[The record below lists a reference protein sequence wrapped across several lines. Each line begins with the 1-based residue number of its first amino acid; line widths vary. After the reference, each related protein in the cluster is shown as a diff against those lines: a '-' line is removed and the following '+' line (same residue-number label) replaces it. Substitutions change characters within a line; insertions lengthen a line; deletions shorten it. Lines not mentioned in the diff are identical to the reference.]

1 MALIVMK
8 FGGTSVGSVEKIKN
22 VAQIVSNVKNEGN
35 DVVVAVSAMAGET
48 DKLVGLVS
56 EIAPTANP
64 REYDQVVATGEQVTI
79 GLLAL
84 ALQQIG
90 IDAISYCGWQMGM
103 ITDSAHSKARIEEIR
118 AERVHASLKE
128 GKVVVVAGFQG
139 ITQDTQD
146 VATLGRGGS
155 DTTAVA
161 VAVGLKADR
170 CDIYTDVDGVYT
182 TDPRIVPEARRLPVV
197 SYDEMLEMASMGAK
211 VLQTRSVEFAKKYN
225 MPVRVRSTFKLDDE
239 GTLVT
244 SEEDTN
250 MEKVMISGI
259 AYNKNE
265 AKITLTRIND
275 KPGLASTIFSA
286 IAQKNVNVDVIIQNI
301 SPRGDGQTDLS
312 FTVPKNEVHKALEAL
327 ESLKSSQQIG
337 DILVDEKV
345 AKVSIIGAGMQS
357 HAGVAAKMFTALANE
372 GINIMMISTSEIK
385 ISCVIAEK
393 YTELAVRALHEAFEL
408 EKE

>member
-22 VAQIVSNVKNEGN
+22 VAQIVSNVKKEGN